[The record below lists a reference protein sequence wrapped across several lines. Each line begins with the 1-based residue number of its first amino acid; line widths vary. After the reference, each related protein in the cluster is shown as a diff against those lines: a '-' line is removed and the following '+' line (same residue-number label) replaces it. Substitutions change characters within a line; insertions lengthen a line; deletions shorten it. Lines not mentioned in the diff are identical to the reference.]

1 MEDRQ
6 GGGWEASETKTSSV
20 AHGLWAATRQCQE
33 FRATRDMDPATVGT
47 EGSSSRPRLRLPLA
61 PCTIPPSEYSLASPS
76 KRSLRARYADP
87 TLNTSREGILF
98 TPAAAT
104 KHRSLQ
110 GLRHRRALHR
120 ALETRRIRARPAHS
134 TRRVHSSQTAPS
146 CSVLTGQKGCG
157 GSQPLLSGH

>member
-20 AHGLWAATRQCQE
+20 AHGLRAATRQCQE
-33 FRATRDMDPATVGT
+33 FRATRDMDQATVGT

-76 KRSLRARYADP
+76 KRSLRARHADP
-87 TLNTSREGILF
+87 TLNASREGILF

-104 KHRSLQ
+104 KHRSLR

-120 ALETRRIRARPAHS
+120 ALETRRIRARPARS
-134 TRRVHSSQTAPS
+134 TRRVHSPQTAPS
-146 CSVLTGQKGCG
+146 CSVLTGQKGC
-157 GSQPLLSGH
+157 SSAQPLPSGH